1 MFIQWIILETNLAT
15 LLVPFLI
22 LIFATISAAVE
33 KRYGRMRHQNG
44 KVLRTLP
51 PWPPK
56 YMGLQCLF
64 IYLVCDMG
72 LCDLFIY
79 LVCGPYGAMFIH
91 IHRLWPRLC
100 IEFLVCRYFRSR
112 TTKVRKVQ
120 CLAIYLVCDRGYS
133 TLINPSTRAP
143 LWSDLVAYLLG
154 TFPNNY
160 IEYKNQ
166 MIKSRK
172 YWVSS
177 RFINII
183 YRTLT
188 FFSTNDR
195 DRNINIAFENSCKIK
210 TVNVKPI
217 GHAVLLFHSL
227 SVPLF
232 LFFHSLSLRYEILEL
247 KWKRSM
253 LYISITV
260 VLVYENFVLSMITM
274 ESKNKSWIVFKYLI
288 NNWKRKQKKI
298 KKIKF

>member
-1 MFIQWIILETNLAT
+1 MVRSSGPYHRGRRNTWTCN
-15 LLVPFLI
+15 VYSY
-22 LIFATISAAVE
+22 ISSVTWACVI
-33 KRYGRMRHQNG
+33 YSYTSSVVRM
-44 KVLRTLP
+44 V
-51 PWPPK
+51 
-56 YMGLQCLF
+56 QCLS
-64 IYLVCDMG
+64 IYIVCD
-72 LCDLFIY
+72 
-79 LVCGPYGAMFIH
+79 LV
-91 IHRLWPRLC
+91 C

-120 CLAIYLVCDRGYS
+120 CLAKYLVCDRGYS

-143 LWSDLVAYLLG
+143 LWSDPVAYLLG

-210 TVNVKPI
+210 TINIKANWTCCSTI
-217 GHAVLLFHSL
+217 HSL

-253 LYISITV
+253 
-260 VLVYENFVLSMITM
+260 
-274 ESKNKSWIVFKYLI
+274 
-288 NNWKRKQKKI
+288 
-298 KKIKF
+298 